1 MNRTIISYLV
11 GSYFC
16 RASDLIL
23 DILPTST
30 PLILTPEP
38 ENPYDEQAIK
48 VLLASENLRLPPNAD
63 EELAEYGSS
72 IHDLMEMGEIH
83 LGYIAKSGGKPADGL
98 PGNVEVLE
106 LMATSPNY
114 TAELAFTPE
123 GKALVKVQ
131 SGD

>member
-1 MNRTIISYLV
+1 MNRIILTRLV
-11 GSYFC
+11 GSHF
-16 RASDLIL
+16 RPPAQLIL
-23 DILPTST
+23 ENLPAST
-30 PLILTPEP
+30 PLILSPEP

-48 VLLASENLRLPPNAD
+48 VILASENLGLPENAD
-63 EELAEYGSS
+63 EELANYGSS
-72 IHDLMEMGEIH
+72 IGDLMEMGEIH